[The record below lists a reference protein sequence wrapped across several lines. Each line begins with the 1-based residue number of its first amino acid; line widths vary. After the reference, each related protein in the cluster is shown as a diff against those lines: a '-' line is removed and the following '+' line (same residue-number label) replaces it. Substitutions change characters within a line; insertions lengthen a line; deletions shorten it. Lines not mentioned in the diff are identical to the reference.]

1 MAANTDHGKQ
11 SAMPSLDRDGTKV
24 AYEMAGPDPLQASD
38 QTRTVVLLHNIF
50 CDRRVFTY
58 ATAVLQTNFRTIAVD
73 FRGHGESPVP
83 RRSYRVAD
91 LVADVAAILDQEKIA
106 RATLVG
112 ISLGATVAMEFAL
125 AHPDRVE
132 GLVLMG
138 ADAAPDGGQSSLR
151 NALFCRLVRLMGMRS
166 FVLDGVANVLFGA
179 TFRREGGE
187 LYRVYRARLAALPG
201 RAAAYAMKAWS
212 GRRPLVEALP
222 TVAVPTLVVVGDED
236 VSCPLPCG
244 EQIVRVLPGATLLR
258 IPGAGHTMTAERPRE
273 TSAALLGFL
282 RAAV

>member
-1 MAANTDHGKQ
+1 MAANRDHGKQ
-11 SAMPSLDRDGTKV
+11 DAMPSLDRDGTKV
-24 AYEMAGPDPLQASD
+24 AYEIAGPDTREPGD

-58 ATAVLQTNFRTIAVD
+58 AMAVLQTNFRTIAID
-73 FRGHGESPVP
+73 FRGHGETPVP
-83 RRSYRVAD
+83 KRPYKVAD
-91 LVADVAAILDQEKIA
+91 LVADVAGILDQENVA

-112 ISLGATVAMEFAL
+112 VSLGATVAMEFAL

-138 ADAAPDGGQSSLR
+138 ADAAPDAGTSSVR
-151 NALFCRLVRLMGMRS
+151 NALFCQVVRLMGMRS

-179 TFRREGGE
+179 TFRREGGQ
-187 LYRVYRARLAALPG
+187 LYRVYRTRLAALPR

-212 GRRPLVEALP
+212 GRRPLVESLGKLG
-222 TVAVPTLVVVGDED
+222 VPTLVVVGDED

-244 EQIVRVLPGATLLR
+244 EQIVQALPGATLLR
-258 IPGAGHTMTAERPRE
+258 IPGAGNTMPAERPRE

-282 RAAV
+282 RVPA